1 MVELISTFG
10 LGTVVIV
17 LLIAIPAILG
27 VISYGKKLWQ
37 TREQFKQENIE
48 KGRRIEAL
56 EEEKEARLLR
66 GETRMDNLENDVA
79 DLKLFAQRQQELI
92 ELLIRSDELD
102 IKSWIKTQHEKWIP
116 RQCIDSQ
123 TLELLEQRYA
133 IYTKEGGNSWAEKLV
148 KELRA
153 LPTVTV
159 VAINDIHEQKNQD

>member
-1 MVELISTFG
+1 MAELLATYG
-10 LGTVVIV
+10 VGTVIII
-17 LLIAIPAILG
+17 LLVGIPAI
-27 VISYGKKLWQ
+27 VNFIKWCKDLWN
-37 TREQFKQENIE
+37 TRERFKQEQVQ
-48 KGRRIEAL
+48 KGRDQEARA
-56 EEEKEARLLR
+56 EKEESRLTHGEAR
-66 GETRMDNLENDVA
+66 MSNLEDEVK
-79 DLKLFAQRQQELI
+79 DLKALAQRQQALI
-92 ELLIRSDELD
+92 ELLIKSDELD

-159 VAINDIHEQKNQD
+159 VAIHDIHEDSHM